1 MENLF
6 IKETLNSPRV
16 ILDQSKKRFEISGK
30 SFPENARSFYQP
42 VFDWFRTMP
51 ASPGETIRL
60 SLSFEYISSSSIII
74 LKQLLSQIKTLIDK
88 GAAIEI
94 LWHYDLTDN
103 DIKDTG
109 EEYEKVV
116 GMKFQFIPKA

>member
-42 VFDWFRTMP
+42 VFDWFRTLP
-51 ASPGETIRL
+51 AIPGETIRL

-74 LKQLLSQIKTLIDK
+74 LKQLLSQIKTVIDK

>member
-1 MENLF
+1 MEKLF

-42 VFDWFRTMP
+42 VFEWFKELP
-51 ASPGETIRL
+51 IPSEETIRL
-60 SLSFEYISSSSIII
+60 SFSFEYISSSSIII
-74 LKQLLSQIKTLIDK
+74 LKQLLSQIKTAIDK
-88 GAAIEI
+88 GAAIEV
-94 LWHYDLTDN
+94 LWHYDPTDT

-109 EEYEKVV
+109 EEYEKVC
-116 GMKFQFIPKA
+116 GMKFQFIQKN

>member
-30 SFPENARSFYQP
+30 SFPENARSFYHP